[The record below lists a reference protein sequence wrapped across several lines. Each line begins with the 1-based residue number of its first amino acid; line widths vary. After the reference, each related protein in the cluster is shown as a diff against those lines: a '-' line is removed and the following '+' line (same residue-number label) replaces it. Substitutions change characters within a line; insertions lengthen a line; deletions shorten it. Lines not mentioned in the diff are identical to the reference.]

1 MSLTGKRNG
10 GPRKTLFTRKPKSR
24 SMANRVWNTVHS
36 VYGRPPTWMHM
47 IPPRRWYE
55 GDDGERVFTETT
67 RWVISFDEDGENKM
81 IQGESGEPCFVA
93 KDVAEAILQGGIN
106 DV

>member
-1 MSLTGKRNG
+1 MSFTGKRNG

-81 IQGESGEPCFVA
+81 IMDGRA

-106 DV
+106 DA

>member
-1 MSLTGKRNG
+1 
-10 GPRKTLFTRKPKSR
+10 
-24 SMANRVWNTVHS
+24 
-36 VYGRPPTWMHM
+36 M

-81 IQGESGEPCFVA
+81 IMDGRA

-106 DV
+106 DA